1 MKMFK
6 KITGL
11 AVAAVMLLTS
21 VSFSVF
27 ITNAAANNIVI
38 NEVCLGNAGQ
48 NGNLTDV
55 KAVYDKK
62 GETVTELCDW
72 IELYNPTSTAVDVT
86 GYQLKKT
93 DLDQTT
99 KTEAI
104 NGTAV
109 VPSKGYLVIYC
120 NKNLDDTMVSSKPYI
135 KMNMSGNGLDLDF
148 QTSGSVS
155 VDNITVPSLDDDTTY
170 SRIPDGSDTCKVTY
184 PTARTSNNNAE
195 VIPTSIDA
203 PTFSKES
210 GAFKDSFSLTIS
222 AVKGAE
228 IYYTT
233 DGSTPTTASTKY
245 TGAINVV
252 DRSNEANVLSAISK
266 TKLTD
271 RDHRGGGS
279 DKPTVKVDKA
289 TVIRAVAVSNG
300 MSSEVVTKS
309 YFVGKTNETYHGVP
323 IISIVT
329 DADNLFDDEIG
340 IYLQKN
346 CTNKGKEWERPV
358 HIDYI
363 KNNKA
368 VLSQNCGLRIQG
380 GYSRGEY
387 QKSLR
392 LYAKKD
398 YGEKS
403 FEYDFFEGRA
413 KDADGKTIKS
423 FKKITLRNGGN
434 DANYVKYKD
443 SLLQTCV
450 LDRNFS
456 KQASVPCIAFINGE
470 YWGIYTMQEDFNDDY
485 VESHFGVDKD
495 NVVMIKPDTSNNNQP
510 KVEEGNDE
518 DVELWNDFVSYI
530 NDSSKDFSKK
540 ADYEEVS
547 KMIDLDSFAD
557 YVAVETYI
565 TNEDWPWKNWEVWRS
580 RTVDT
585 ENGGR
590 YSDGKWRFMLYD
602 VEMGAFLWGNSG
614 ESSENDKLYQLYDGG
629 RNGGCPIQVLA
640 YKLMQNPQFAQM
652 VFADIIELAE
662 DNYEPNRVAS
672 IMKQLHDLY
681 YPNLNKYFERFPTG
695 ASIWSANQCEEWI
708 NTFFKGNSKY
718 PARDYYAR
726 YMVKFNELV
735 IKCEAL
741 KQDDCISG
749 YSNMTSKLESLKSKL
764 ESTKT
769 SYLDKASYYNKLAD
783 AYKAIQLNKSGEVKE
798 MLFDAAAHEKKNYT
812 YETWKVFKEAYD
824 ALVDVKEDSS
834 ATDNQRT
841 DAMNNLKRAIENLK
855 LGNPTEPTKPVPSV
869 SNNPDNPSNKSSDKS
884 VLPTKAKPTS
894 ITRNA
899 ASVKKD
905 KKAAVKAMKQAK
917 IIKLSVKSK
926 AKRKINVSWKK
937 VKKAKGYQVQV
948 STNKKFKKSKI
959 ILKKDLKKTKLTIK
973 SKKIKSK
980 KTYFVRVRA
989 YAAYKN
995 TNNKT
1000 VKVFSKWN
1008 KKLRKVKVKQ

>member
-27 ITNAAANNIVI
+27 ITNAAADNIVI
-38 NEVCLGNAGQ
+38 NEICLGNAGQ

-99 KTEAI
+99 KTETI
-104 NGTAV
+104 SGTAV

-148 QTSGSVS
+148 QTAGSVS

-300 MSSEVVTKS
+300 ISSEVVTKS

-329 DADNLFDDEIG
+329 DADNLFDDQIG

-363 KNNKA
+363 KNNEA

-403 FEYDFFEGRA
+403 FKYDFFDGKA
-413 KDADGKTIKS
+413 KDADGNIIKS

-495 NVVMIKPDTSNNNQP
+495 NVVMIKPDTSNNNAP

-518 DVELWNDFVSYI
+518 DVELWNDFVNYI
-530 NDSSKDFSKK
+530 NNSSKDFSKK

-629 RNGGCPIQVLA
+629 KSDGCTIQVLA
-640 YKLMQNPQFAQM
+640 YKLMQNPEFSQK
-652 VFADIIELAE
+652 VFDNITELAKN
-662 DNYEPNRVAS
+662 NYEPNRVKS

-695 ASIWSANQCEEWI
+695 AGMWAADQCEGWL
-708 NTFFKGNSKY
+708 NTFFYGGKNNNRSY
-718 PARDYYAR
+718 PSRDSYAE
-726 YMVKFNELV
+726 YMVKFNQLV
-735 IKCEAL
+735 MKCEAL
-741 KQDDCISG
+741 KQSDCISG
-749 YSNMTSKLESLKSKL
+749 YSEMVSKLTRMQSVLSNTKSTYSSK
-764 ESTKT
+764 KT
-769 SYLDKASYYNKLAD
+769 AYDNLLD
-783 AYKAIQLNKSGEVKE
+783 AYNAMKLNKKGEVKV
-798 MLFDAAAHEKKNYT
+798 LVFDSASIKRKEFNTDEQWTQFKN
-812 YETWKVFKEAYD
+812 AYD
-824 ALVDVKEDSS
+824 KLLEVRDLSS
-834 ATDNQRT
+834 ATDAQRI
-841 DAMNNLKRAIENLK
+841 AAINNLNAAVNALEKIQ
-855 LGNPTEPTKPVPSV
+855 PTIPSSSV
-869 SNNPDNPSNKSSDKS
+869 ISKNITSDNIS
-884 VLPTKAKPTS
+884 VHKT
-894 ITRNA
+894 TRNLRL
-899 ASVKKD
+899 VKND
-905 KKAAVKAMKQAK
+905 KKSAEKAMKQAK
-917 IIKLSVKSK
+917 LTSLKVRSK
-926 AKRKINVSWKK
+926 AKKRINVTWKK

-989 YAAYKN
+989 YATYKN

-1008 KKLRKVKVKQ
+1008 KKLRKVKVK